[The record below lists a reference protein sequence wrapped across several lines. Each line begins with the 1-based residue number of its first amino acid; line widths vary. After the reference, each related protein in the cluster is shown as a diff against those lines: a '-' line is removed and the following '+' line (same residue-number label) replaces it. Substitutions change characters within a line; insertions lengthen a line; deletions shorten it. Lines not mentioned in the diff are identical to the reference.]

1 MTASLSIAPAD
12 PRLSWP
18 GSISLE
24 TKADGHVV
32 PWRLPHTQLS
42 LFPSYESW
50 GDLSY
55 VSALVTGVRIA
66 FTSDTRLIAA
76 RQVIVEFPRPLDIC
90 CDGRLVASVRPD
102 AGGWFRCDNLPAGEK
117 NIELWLPQ
125 GARFEL
131 CELLLSAGASLKP
144 TVDTRLRWL
153 TYGSSITQAAGAASP
168 TQTWAAIVA
177 RENDV
182 NLTNLGFTGHCQLEP
197 MVARLIRD
205 RPVDALSICAGANVY
220 TGALTLRTFRAAII
234 GFVEIVREKHP
245 TIPIALISPI
255 FSPPSETTPNTAGWT
270 FPLLRTEV
278 AAAALALQEHGDKN
292 LFYVNGLD
300 LLGTTDLTM
309 LPDQVHPDAEGYRL
323 LGARFNE
330 IVAPRLFGGRPPARD
345 GKKRE
350 RIGFLRSPAR
360 ERGDPAAPAAGHNG
374 AVS

>member
-1 MTASLSIAPAD
+1 MIASLRIAPAD

-55 VSALVTGVRIA
+55 ASSLVTGVRVA
-66 FTSDTRLIAA
+66 FASDTRSIAV
-76 RQVIVEFPRPLDIC
+76 RQAVVECPRPLDVC
-90 CDGRLVASVRPD
+90 CDGRLVVSVRPD
-102 AGGWFRCDNLPAGEK
+102 AGGWFRCDDLPAGEK
-117 NIELWLPQ
+117 HIELWLPQ

-131 CELLLSAGASLKP
+131 CELLLSAGASLRP
-144 TVDTRLRWL
+144 AEDTRLRWL
-153 TYGSSITQAAGAASP
+153 TYGSSITQAGGAASP

-177 RENDV
+177 RANDV

-234 GFVEIVREKHP
+234 GFVKIVREKHP
-245 TIPIALISPI
+245 AIPIALISPI
-255 FSPPSETTPNTAGWT
+255 ISPPGETNPNAAGWT

-278 AAAALALQEHGDKN
+278 AAAALALQEHGDEN
-292 LFYVNGLD
+292 VFYVNGLD
-300 LLGTTDLTM
+300 LLGPTDQAL
-309 LPDQVHPDAEGYRL
+309 LPDKVHPDAEGYRL
-323 LGARFNE
+323 LGARFNAL
-330 IVAPRLFGGRPPARD
+330 VAPRLFTGSPRNQDGESRVPSMANVRLPAEPPA
-345 GKKRE
+345 
-350 RIGFLRSPAR
+350 PH
-360 ERGDPAAPAAGHNG
+360 P
-374 AVS
+374 